1 MRELEAVEQDLQVTR
16 ELLLSGMR
24 SYGESQERWVAWWDA
39 LSRERG
45 LLQESLTRHVAENN
59 AMGGWILEQESKLME
74 ARCGLEAIK
83 WKMDAVENQ
92 LSAAGFGVVRLPD
105 SFGGV
110 WEVVLADG
118 SPLVG

>member
-1 MRELEAVEQDLQVTR
+1 MEHDLQVTR
-16 ELLLSGMR
+16 ELLSSGIR

-39 LSRERG
+39 LNREKG
-45 LLQESLTRHVAENN
+45 LLQDSLTRHVAENN

-92 LSAAGFGVVRLPD
+92 LSAAGFGVVRLPE

-110 WEVVLADG
+110 WEVVMADG